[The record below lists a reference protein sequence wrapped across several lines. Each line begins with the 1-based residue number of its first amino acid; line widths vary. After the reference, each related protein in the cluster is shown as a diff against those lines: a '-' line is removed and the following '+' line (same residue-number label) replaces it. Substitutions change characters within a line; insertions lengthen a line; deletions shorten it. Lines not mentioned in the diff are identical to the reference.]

1 MRTMSGVWPT
11 YMIVYLLG
19 TVFMVA
25 NIFRCLWSKQLFNPP
40 SLEESK
46 DETERMKVRIIYG
59 VAQGVML
66 IIYIVC
72 FINFKNLAA
81 SMIGFAAG
89 VLLPIAI
96 VFLFDMY
103 LECVSR
109 KLS

>member
-1 MRTMSGVWPT
+1 MSGVWPT

-25 NIFRCLWSKQLFNPP
+25 
-40 SLEESK
+40 
-46 DETERMKVRIIYG
+46 
-59 VAQGVML
+59 
-66 IIYIVC
+66 
-72 FINFKNLAA
+72 NFKNLAA

-96 VFLFDMY
+96 VFLFNMY
-103 LECVSR
+103 LERVSR